1 MKLPLRYRWRKWS
14 SKKRKGFR
22 LFLTIIIAIGI
33 LPFALDMYIK
43 ETGKQLP
50 TITYNLVQFK
60 GEGSTTPT
68 VAVLPTRSSLNA
80 SINTLSSNK
89 NLNVTQQNR
98 EELLKYGTTLV
109 EHRGGDSYQE
119 VLDGLV
125 ESGTPILL
133 NNQLLSLYYKSQ
145 MDSVRSDAQNIA
157 SAKLLEIVKSSS
169 VRLAIAK
176 IISLF
181 NKKEIGGLKS
191 ALDGCAQN
199 LEQKEMSKCLETLG
213 NLSSG
218 EKEVLLAFS
227 GDDIKEVDAIN
238 YIFGSGSFLT
248 GSSGSGNLDNV
259 FDAQGLSQNDRG
271 VVQNI
276 SLGNNSVDVTFDKDI
291 QIFVALDEE
300 LLDRMIVALEYVE
313 DIFVPVGYKSSK
325 VSQALNM
332 LRLLKKY
339 NNSLVT
345 GKELEEILVA
355 FDYRVALLKV
365 LLTSLE
371 VGDEQVLFATPFV
384 GE

>member
-1 MKLPLRYRWRKWS
+1 
-14 SKKRKGFR
+14 
-22 LFLTIIIAIGI
+22 
-33 LPFALDMYIK
+33 
-43 ETGKQLP
+43 
-50 TITYNLVQFK
+50 
-60 GEGSTTPT
+60 
-68 VAVLPTRSSLNA
+68 LNA

-89 NLNVTQQNR
+89 NLSVTQQNR

-145 MDSVRSDAQNIA
+145 MDSVRNDAQNNA
-157 SAKLLEIVKSSS
+157 SAKLLEITKNSS

-181 NKKEIGGLKS
+181 NKKEIGGLKT

-213 NLSSG
+213 NLSDG

-271 VVQNI
+271 IVQNI

-291 QIFVALDEE
+291 QIFVALDGE
-300 LLDRMIVALEYVE
+300 LLDRMIVMLEYVE
-313 DIFVPVGYKSSK
+313 EITVPVGYKSSK

-339 NNSLVT
+339 NNQLVT
-345 GKELEEILVA
+345 SNELEEILVA

-371 VGDEQVLFATPFV
+371 VGDGQVLFATPFV